1 MSARVA
7 TPHSFSILWSFKKQ
21 LEEEEKKG
29 LTAEVGSNGQGVPTS
44 GHFDSTLDHHHF
56 GMRTLRPD
64 IQLGNFQFIFLA
76 T

>member
-1 MSARVA
+1 MLPLLIPFR
-7 TPHSFSILWSFKKQ
+7 SFGALKKQ
-21 LEEEEKKG
+21 LEEEEEKKG
-29 LTAEVGSNGQGVPTS
+29 LTAEVGSNGQGVPAS